1 MTEIAGYVGRAACA
15 AIGSF
20 VPRCQSG
27 QSVDA
32 IGYATAALVMIF
44 CGTLAFLKRS

>member
-20 VPRCQSG
+20 VSQCHTGESLRSLAMAQPRS
-27 QSVDA
+27 SFS
-32 IGYATAALVMIF
+32 AAF
-44 CGTLAFLKRS
+44 